1 MITGCLSAKQN
12 TATGSEKKGNIMHL
26 SKGFSMF
33 YGSRLLENKIDEF
46 LDRISEAGLIYRKAI
61 HVFLE
66 HGVTE
71 DFVTH
76 AEQIGHI
83 ESRADELR
91 REIETGL
98 YEQNLIPDLRADV
111 LNLVEDLDRI
121 LNAYDA
127 SGYRFTIEQPVF
139 PSTQHPDVLA
149 LVDSVTNSVEQITIA
164 ARAFFRDFNSC
175 RDYIHKVRFYE
186 SEADRITT
194 KMKRAVFTSDLPLAN
209 KMHITSFI
217 DMIDN
222 LADMAEDI
230 TDRLAIFV
238 IKRDS

>member
-1 MITGCLSAKQN
+1 MN
-12 TATGSEKKGNIMHL
+12 L
-26 SKGFSMF
+26 SKGLSMF
-33 YGSRLLENKIDEF
+33 SSSRALENKIDEF
-46 LDRISEAGLIYRKAI
+46 LDRISEAGLIYKKAI

-111 LNLVEDLDRI
+111 LSLVEDLDEI
-121 LNAYDA
+121 LNAYDT

-139 PSTQHPDVLA
+139 PSTLHPDVLA
-149 LVDSVTNSVEQITIA
+149 IVESVTNSVEQITIA
-164 ARAFFRDFNSC
+164 ARTFFRDFNSC

-186 SEADRITT
+186 SEADRIST
-194 KMKRAVFTSDLPLAN
+194 KIKRAIYSSDLPLAN
-209 KMHITSFI
+209 KMHVTSFVE
-217 DMIDN
+217 MIDN

-230 TDRLAIFV
+230 TDKLAIYV
-238 IKRDS
+238 IKRDN

>member
-1 MITGCLSAKQN
+1 MKVYALVGRRSCVKEDFDMN
-12 TATGSEKKGNIMHL
+12 L

-33 YGSRLLENKIDEF
+33 YGSRALENKIDEF
-46 LDRISEAGLIYRKAI
+46 LDRISEAGLIYKKAI

-91 REIETGL
+91 REVEAGL

-111 LNLVEDLDRI
+111 LSLVEDLDAI

-139 PSTQHPDVLA
+139 PATLHPDILA
-149 LVDSVTNSVEQITIA
+149 IVDSVTNSVEQITIA
-164 ARAFFRDFNSC
+164 SRTFFRDFNSC

-186 SEADRITT
+186 SEADRIST
-194 KMKRAVFTSDLPLAN
+194 KIKRAIYSSDLPLAN
-209 KMHITSFI
+209 KMHLSSFVE
-217 DMIDN
+217 MIDN

-230 TDRLAIFV
+230 TDKLAIYV
-238 IKRDS
+238 IKRDN

>member
-1 MITGCLSAKQN
+1 M
-12 TATGSEKKGNIMHL
+12 
-26 SKGFSMF
+26 
-33 YGSRLLENKIDEF
+33 
-46 LDRISEAGLIYRKAI
+46 
-61 HVFLE
+61 FLE

-111 LNLVEDLDRI
+111 LSLVEDLDAI

-139 PSTQHPDVLA
+139 PATLHPDVLA
-149 LVDSVTNSVEQITIA
+149 IVESVTNSVEQITIA
-164 ARAFFRDFNSC
+164 ARTFFRDFNSC

-186 SEADRITT
+186 SEADRIST
-194 KMKRAVFTSDLPLAN
+194 KIKRAVYSSDLPLAN
-209 KMHITSFI
+209 KMHVSSFVE
-217 DMIDN
+217 MIDN

-230 TDRLAIFV
+230 TDKLAIYV
-238 IKRDS
+238 IKRDN

>member
-1 MITGCLSAKQN
+1 
-12 TATGSEKKGNIMHL
+12 
-26 SKGFSMF
+26 MF

-46 LDRISEAGLIYRKAI
+46 LDRISEAGLIYQKAI

-66 HGVTE
+66 KGVTE

-76 AEQIGHI
+76 AEQISHI
-83 ESRADELR
+83 ENRADELR

-111 LNLVEDLDRI
+111 LTLVEDLDSI
-121 LNAYDA
+121 LNEYDA
-127 SGYRFTIEQPVF
+127 SGYRFSIEQPVF
-139 PSTQHPDVLA
+139 PSMLNPDILA
-149 LVDSVTNSVEQITIA
+149 IVESVTNSVEQVTIA
-164 ARAFFRDFNSC
+164 SRAFFRDFNSC

-186 SEADRITT
+186 SEADRIST
-194 KMKRAVFTSDLPLAN
+194 KIKRAVFASDLPLAN
-209 KMHITSFI
+209 KMHVSSFI
-217 DMIDN
+217 EMIDN

-238 IKRDS
+238 IKRSN